1 MKICRHEDYKGKRIN
16 RGLYSSNKRKLLN
29 ADLNGAINIMRKI
42 YDLTAITGMK
52 IYNPVRI
59 NIFHEVVKPVDN
71 AQ

>member
-1 MKICRHEDYKGKRIN
+1 
-16 RGLYSSNKRKLLN
+16 
-29 ADLNGAINIMRKI
+29 MRKI
-42 YDLTAITGMK
+42 YDLTVITGMK